1 MIFVIEV
8 DEKNYRKAQEKTL
21 QPLFGKDYVFE
32 ASKPP
37 RVGTLSEGDIQGFI
51 QGLLLCEIIK
61 VTRVS

>member
-21 QPLFGKDYVFE
+21 QPLFGKDYVF
-32 ASKPP
+32 KPP
-37 RVGTLSEGDIQGFI
+37 RTGTLREGDIQEVT
-51 QGLLLCEIIK
+51 QLLPYCETKK